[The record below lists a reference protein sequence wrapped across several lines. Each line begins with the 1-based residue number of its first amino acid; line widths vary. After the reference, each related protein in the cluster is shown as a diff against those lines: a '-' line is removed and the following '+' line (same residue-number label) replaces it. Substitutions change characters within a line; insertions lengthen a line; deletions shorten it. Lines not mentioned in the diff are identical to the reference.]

1 MEVYSVSFDA
11 RLKKF
16 RETYNAI
23 LEATSPSEIIDL
35 IKDSVLTTDTY
46 VNIANNNQ
54 ITIISSWEID
64 KPSLIF
70 IRYYDTHDNTIYWE
84 LHEEGKILNEWEEK
98 SNG

>member
-1 MEVYSVSFDA
+1 MEVYLVSFDA

-23 LEATSPSEIIDL
+23 LEATSPSEIVDL
-35 IKDSVLTTDTY
+35 IKNSVLTTDTY
-46 VNIANNNQ
+46 VNIANGDQ

-70 IRYYDTHDNTIYWE
+70 IRNYDTYDNTIYWE
-84 LHEEGKILNEWEEK
+84 LREEGKILNEWEE
-98 SNG
+98 